1 MLIGLTGGYCSGKN
15 EVAALLASRGW
26 TCFDVDRIGHE
37 AVDLARD
44 AIAERFGAAV
54 IAPDGNVDRRAVAR
68 IVFSDPR
75 ALADQEAIVH
85 PVAIR
90 LLDERLAEAEA
101 LARAAG
107 RPAMLCINAAL
118 LHRSGRIA
126 SCDAIVELRAPL
138 FLRLRRG
145 MRRDGAGALAVL
157 RRIWSQRGF
166 RAALRARSREAG
178 RAVHVLRNRGG
189 LDLLGRELDR
199 LVSSL
204 AKPTPSRG
212 A

>member
-15 EVAALLASRGW
+15 EAAALLASRGW

-44 AIAERFGAAV
+44 AIAERFGAGVLAT
-54 IAPDGNVDRRAVAR
+54 DGSVDRRAVAR

-90 LLDERLAEAEA
+90 LLGERISAAEAE
-101 LARAAG
+101 ARAAG
-107 RPAMLCINAAL
+107 RPARICVNAAL
-118 LHRSGRIA
+118 LHRGGLLA

-138 FLRLRRG
+138 LLRLRRG
-145 MRRDGAGALAVL
+145 MRRDGLGPLAVL

-166 RAALRARSREAG
+166 RPALRALAREA
-178 RAVHVLRNRGG
+178 RRPVFILFNKGG
-189 LDLLGRELDR
+189 LDELTRRIDLLLGRLPPPIA
-199 LVSSL
+199 
-204 AKPTPSRG
+204 AKGP
-212 A
+212 